1 MNGRTT
7 EQTWQVIVE
16 ALPEGV
22 ALSDATQP
30 DQPVV
35 YVNPAFEKLTG
46 YALGQLEG
54 KGLAALYGEA
64 NDQPGM
70 RRLRDAV
77 EAGMETRAV
86 LQAARRDGGT
96 LWVDVQVVPVRDEA
110 GDLAYWLWLHRE
122 TEARGSAGTGAGRFR
137 AMAPELL
144 QRQDPLTGFRIR
156 EAFEELLEHQLAVSQ
171 RERQSLALFLF
182 EVDDFGRYTDTFD
195 RSAGDALLR
204 RVASAIAGSFRRR
217 SDLLARVG
225 DCSFAALAHSMTD
238 EQAQVH
244 ADTLIQRIRAL
255 AIHHPRSAVGRFVT
269 LSVGITSGIPGTGS
283 GSTTALEAAEAALRE
298 ARSYGGN
305 RHGQAPLPGGE
316 DAS

>member
-1 MNGRTT
+1 MTRRSTQ
-7 EQTWQVIVE
+7 ETWQVIVE

-22 ALSDATQP
+22 ALSDATQA

-46 YALGQLEG
+46 YSLAHFTGKALGT
-54 KGLAALYGEA
+54 LYGEA
-64 NDQPGM
+64 NDQPGV

-86 LQAARRDGGT
+86 LQAVRRDGGT
-96 LWVDVQVVPVRDEA
+96 FWVDVQVVPVRDAA
-110 GDLAYWLWLHRE
+110 GELAYWLCLHRE
-122 TEARGSAGTGAGRFR
+122 TEARGSAGTAGGRFR

-204 RVASAIAGSFRRR
+204 RVAGAVSGGFRRR
-217 SDLLARVG
+217 SDLLARIG
-225 DCSFAALAHSMTD
+225 DCTFAALAHSMTSD
-238 EQAQVH
+238 QAEAH
-244 ADTLIQRIRAL
+244 ADALIKRIRAL
-255 AIHHPRSAVGRFVT
+255 AIHHPRSATGRFVT
-269 LSVGITSGIPGTGS
+269 LSVGITAGIPGTGS
-283 GSTTALEAAEAALRE
+283 SSSTALGAAEAALRE

-305 RHGQAPLPGGE
+305 RHGQASLPGGE
-316 DAS
+316 EAS